1 MNFTLLSSIM
11 TMLSMIVFIGIIFW
25 AFNKKNK
32 SKFEEIGRLLNDN
45 ENDNDNSQIELN
57 KKNSVQNKD
66 GQ

>member
-32 SKFEEIGRLLNDN
+32 SKFEEIGRLI
-45 ENDNDNSQIELN
+45 NDNDNVDENSQIELN
-57 KKNSVQNKD
+57 KKSSVQNKD